1 MRIVVEKKKSAQP
14 MLQHFEIT
22 LKMLNESMGMCLPTR
37 LISRAELP
45 DNAPA
50 TSSSTP
56 PATEGEELE
65 ETRTEDIRGRNS
77 QTAYLR

>member
-1 MRIVVEKKKSAQP
+1 MKVVIEKKRSAQP

-22 LKMLNESMGMCLPTR
+22 LKMLNDSMGMCLPTR
-37 LISRAELP
+37 WISRAELP

-56 PATEGEELE
+56 PATEVEELE
-65 ETRTEDIRGRNS
+65 ETRTEDIQSRN
-77 QTAYLR
+77 L